1 MNRFALD
8 PAPRIRA
15 LPAQLLLGA
24 CALTAAQ
31 WAHAVQVQDL
41 KALSAPG
48 QPLRARLTLSDVAY
62 ADLPSL
68 RVAIAAPDAYQA
80 LQAERPA
87 ELAKVRARLQRQT
100 AHTVVVDLVTDS
112 PVQGPTLDVLLD
124 IEWASGRL
132 SPRLQLTLN
141 TPSPSAAGASAVTVV
156 EGDTLSELMIK
167 HRYGMGTMAQRLI
180 ATQRANPKAFIRDN
194 VNLVRAGAQL
204 RMPSRA
210 EILAIEPGEAQRLI
224 QLQMRAFDAYRRGL
238 AGQARP
244 AQTAT
249 QTDQGSVETAVNG
262 QADAPAGDRLTLSN
276 GSVASAEQL
285 AAQKTLASEQAR
297 QGELAANIQDLRQL
311 AASLTQDGKVLP
323 SGASASTAASLA
335 ADGGANGAAG
345 TSGQTNGVGQA
356 ADGAA
361 TGASTATRGRSG
373 NQAGGA
379 QAGHTNGAVNGATDD
394 ATSSTTPGANP
405 ANLGDGNGS
414 GNGDASRTSGSSV
427 SLAGTD
433 GDNKPTEPQ
442 WIQHMR
448 TQPWLLP
455 LVGLLLI
462 LLALWVWLRRSD
474 KDKQSPADPATQE
487 TQAASEAAP
496 VPAAAPEPAPNEPSA
511 DAGPEP
517 EPSPNSAPPV
527 QSLSALLPGVDLDL
541 PDLPD
546 LDETAP
552 AQDGPDRDAS
562 LLEQAKSKMR
572 NGDLEGA
579 RALAEEALT
588 SPDPLIQDNA
598 KAFLERL

>member
-24 CALTAAQ
+24 CALTAGQ
-31 WAHAVQVQDL
+31 WAQAVQVQDL

-68 RVAIAAPDAYQA
+68 RVAIAAPDAYRA

-100 AHTVVVDLVTDS
+100 AHTVVVDLVTDR

-204 RMPSRA
+204 RMPSKA

-262 QADAPAGDRLTLSN
+262 QADTPAGDRLTLSN

-297 QGELAANIQDLRQL
+297 QGELATNIQDLRQL
-311 AASLTQDGKVLP
+311 AASLTQDGKALP
-323 SGASASTAASLA
+323 SGASSTAASVA

-345 TSGQTNGVGQA
+345 ASGQTTGVGQA

-361 TGASTATRGRSG
+361 TGASTATHGRSG
-373 NQAGGA
+373 SQAAGA
-379 QAGHTNGAVNGATDD
+379 QAGHTDGAVNGGTDD
-394 ATSSTTPGANP
+394 ATSGTTPGANP
-405 ANLGDGNGS
+405 ANLAGGNGK
-414 GNGDASRTSGSSV
+414 GNNDAGRTSGSSV

-487 TQAASEAAP
+487 TQETSEAAP
-496 VPAAAPEPAPNEPSA
+496 APAAAPEPALNEPKD

-517 EPSPNSAPPV
+517 EPSPSSAPPV

-546 LDETAP
+546 LDEKAA
-552 AQDGPDRDAS
+552 AQDGRDSDAS
-562 LLEQAKSKMR
+562 LLELAKSKMR
-572 NGDLEGA
+572 NGDLEAA